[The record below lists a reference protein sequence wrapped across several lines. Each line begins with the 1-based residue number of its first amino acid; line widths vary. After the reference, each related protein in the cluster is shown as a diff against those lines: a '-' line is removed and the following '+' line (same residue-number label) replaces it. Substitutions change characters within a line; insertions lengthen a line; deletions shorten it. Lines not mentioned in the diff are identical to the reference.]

1 METVKKDSCRERL
14 AGDNPSRDAC
24 DVGEHGDPLPQ
35 RQQFPGFGAG
45 VERGLHFS
53 APCNTVRNAL
63 SFVSCWKLSYCKMVC
78 IFRPLVMPYKA
89 MPTGMAGNQS
99 NVETGATASR
109 NTHCSCTAL
118 IISCLGIVY
127 DFFGLFFQV
136 GKNVVFLYVAVS

>member
-1 METVKKDSCRERL
+1 MLATILQEMLVTWVNMVTLYRNGSNFRDSV
-14 AGDNPSRDAC
+14 P
-24 DVGEHGDPLPQ
+24 V
-35 RQQFPGFGAG
+35 
-45 VERGLHFS
+45 
-53 APCNTVRNAL
+53 
-63 SFVSCWKLSYCKMVC
+63 WKEVC

-136 GKNVVFLYVAVS
+136 GKNVVFLYITVS